1 MVTIGRLLVEREIN
15 RVLNVLK
22 FGCSAFS
29 FDVGIDVVVV
39 VLMREV
45 AK

>member
-1 MVTIGRLLVEREIN
+1 MLVEREIN

-29 FDVGIDVVVV
+29 FDVGIDVLVVVVV